1 MHTAEEYVIGIDLGG
16 TNIKGALLDF
26 QGKIIEKYEIATLAN
41 GGPEVVAGRIAQ
53 VAKILINNLKG
64 KIVGMGIGVPGQ
76 PDQSNG
82 SVIFAPNLRWQHVP
96 LIPMLK
102 LSLDFP
108 MFLENDGNAAA
119 LGERWCGGGRGAA
132 NMVAVT
138 IGTGIG
144 CGIII
149 NGRLYRGSTGSA
161 GEISHTVVLPDG
173 PVCNCGKRG
182 CLETLTAAPA
192 MVRQARLAI
201 EQGRATALAAVENLA
216 AKDIFIAAANND
228 PVAQEIIQEMTHF
241 LGLGLANLINT
252 LNPELIVIGGGVA
265 RAGELLFNP
274 LREKALAY
282 SLEAAAQAVKIVP
295 AQLGNDAGSIG
306 AGAVVLQ
313 ELNIT
318 KK

>member
-1 MHTAEEYVIGIDLGG
+1 MKTVERYVIGIDLGG

-41 GGPEVVAGRIAQ
+41 GGPEIVAGRIVQ
-53 VAKILINNLKG
+53 VAKILMSDLDVEIA
-64 KIVGMGIGVPGQ
+64 GMGVGVPGQ
-76 PDQSNG
+76 PDQANG
-82 SVIFAPNLRWQHVP
+82 SVIFAPNLRWRNVP

-119 LGERWCGGGRGAA
+119 LGEKWCGAGQAA
-132 NMVAVT
+132 VNMAAIT

-173 PVCNCGKRG
+173 PQCNCGKRG

-192 MVRQARLAI
+192 LVRQARIAI
-201 EQGRATALAAVENLA
+201 DQGRATDLAAVENLG
-216 AKDIFIAAANND
+216 AKDIFTAAANND
-228 PVAQEIIQEMTHF
+228 AVALEIIQEMTHY

-252 LNPELIVIGGGVA
+252 LNPDLIVIGGGVS
-265 RAGELLFNP
+265 RAGELLFKP
-274 LREKALAY
+274 LREKALAF
-282 SLEAAAQAVKIVP
+282 SLEAAARAVKIVP

-313 ELNIT
+313 ELDLL
-318 KK
+318 